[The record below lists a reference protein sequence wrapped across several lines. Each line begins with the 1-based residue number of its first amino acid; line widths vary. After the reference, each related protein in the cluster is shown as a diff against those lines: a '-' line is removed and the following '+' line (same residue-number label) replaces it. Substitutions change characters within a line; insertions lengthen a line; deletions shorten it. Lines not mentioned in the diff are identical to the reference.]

1 MLIQISDAMP
11 ECETTFPVSPL
22 NLLWLGEFERP
33 FSLPRVGH
41 LVFAFPLAGTSV
53 GCADVTLDSNHYLM
67 LTEASAERP
76 YIIENLC
83 SEQRPARMLL
93 LCLSPGFIVDIAQFL
108 QIPADLNQLLHGIPL
123 LRGDM
128 LSQLLDYM
136 ASIAMNDPDPDELDD
151 LFFEVVGQVLQLMR
165 LRHQALLSLAPHKR
179 DTIDDLLP
187 RLLQAR
193 QFIEAQF
200 LQPIKTSDVAN
211 HVAISEYHFARLFKA
226 AFEVT
231 VHQYVLRLR
240 LNASRHLLEQPE
252 SSVTDVALHV
262 GYNSLSAFI
271 NAFRRQFGL
280 SPSRYRARFIP

>member
-1 MLIQISDAMP
+1 MLILNSDSMLV
-11 ECETTFPVSPL
+11 CQTTFPASPL
-22 NLLWLGEFERP
+22 NALWSGVFEQSFLLP
-33 FSLPRVGH
+33 QIGH
-41 LVFAFPLAGTSV
+41 LFFVFPLAGTSV
-53 GCADVTLDSNHYLM
+53 GCADVTIDSDHYLM
-67 LTEASAERP
+67 LTEMTAERP
-76 YIIENLC
+76 YLIENLC
-83 SEQRPARMLL
+83 SEPHPARMLL

-128 LSQLLDYM
+128 LSQLLDYL
-136 ASIAMNDPDPDELDD
+136 AAIAMNEPDPDELDD

-200 LQPIKTSDVAN
+200 LQPIKTSDAAD

-231 VHQYVLRLR
+231 VHQYVMRLR

-252 SSVTDVALHV
+252 SSVTNVALLV
-262 GYNSLSAFI
+262 GYNSMSAFI
-271 NAFRRQFGL
+271 NAFRRQFGV
-280 SPSRYRARFIP
+280 SPSRYRARFMS